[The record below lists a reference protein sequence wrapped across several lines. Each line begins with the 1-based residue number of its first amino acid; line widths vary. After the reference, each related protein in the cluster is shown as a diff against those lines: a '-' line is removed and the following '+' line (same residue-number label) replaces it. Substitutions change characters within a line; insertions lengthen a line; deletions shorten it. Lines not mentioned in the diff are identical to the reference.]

1 MTPEE
6 LRHEI
11 AKESKEAR
19 EHKTAM
25 SALIYH
31 PGWLIL
37 AAVLDAQIANR
48 TRDVMSGPSTEE
60 REWEKG
66 EASGLKLARA
76 LPEILLEVATS
87 IVPEIDD
94 DSRDA
99 DNREPEFP
107 WHDGAD
113 ENGYTGRATDALDN

>member
-6 LRHEI
+6 LKHEI
-11 AKESKEAR
+11 AKEAKEAR
-19 EHKTAM
+19 EHKSAM
-25 SALIYH
+25 SALIYS

-87 IVPEIDD
+87 IVPPEIDD
-94 DSRDA
+94 ASRDA
-99 DNREPEFP
+99 DDREPEFP
-107 WHDGAD
+107 WGD
-113 ENGYTGRATDALDN
+113 ENGYTGRAVNSLDRI